1 MLSGTSMATP
11 HVSAVAALIYQRC
24 PTDTLAQ
31 VEARI
36 VTGAQA
42 LASPTGP
49 NGFIS
54 GTVGM
59 LRADAV
65 VSGISCP

>member
-1 MLSGTSMATP
+1 MATP
-11 HVSAVAALIYQRC
+11 HVAAVAALIYQRC
-24 PTDTLAQ
+24 PGDTPAQ

-36 VTGAQA
+36 VNGAQA
-42 LASPTGP
+42 LATPTWP
-49 NGFIS
+49 NGFLS

-65 VSGISCP
+65 VAGACP